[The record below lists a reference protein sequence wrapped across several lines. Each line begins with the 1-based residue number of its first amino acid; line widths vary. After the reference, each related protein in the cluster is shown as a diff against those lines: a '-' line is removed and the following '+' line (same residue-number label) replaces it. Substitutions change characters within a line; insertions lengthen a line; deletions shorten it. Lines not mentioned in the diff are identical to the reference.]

1 MADFNPYAPPKS
13 SEAGS
18 HQVAHAIR
26 YGIELI
32 YFAWI
37 VVFGFNLVV
46 PLLFAWSMTEKNGRI
61 GMTVA
66 VIVLLAAG
74 FWICAKARI
83 VGRDLIKGGILVGLA
98 QLFPILHI
106 ISGMVGMIV
115 GQRLQLTNMDNETGP
130 IRVNS
135 ELGGFIAALVTGT
148 ILMAMSLG
156 TGFLIRHLI
165 VTPWGNLGADPRV
178 DPNRLQNKK

>member
-1 MADFNPYAPPKS
+1 
-13 SEAGS
+13 
-18 HQVAHAIR
+18 
-26 YGIELI
+26 
-32 YFAWI
+32 
-37 VVFGFNLVV
+37 
-46 PLLFAWSMTEKNGRI
+46 
-61 GMTVA
+61 
-66 VIVLLAAG
+66 
-74 FWICAKARI
+74 
-83 VGRDLIKGGILVGLA
+83 
-98 QLFPILHI
+98 
-106 ISGMVGMIV
+106 MVGMIV